1 MPRPSVRAP
10 ASRPS
15 PFLGTAMRKSVTN
28 VRGELPLAPKHPGIS
43 LELRGGL
50 REAMETYGEAI
61 SMAEAGE
68 LGLARAI
75 MGEFHAEH
83 RKILVLA
90 EKDGVPEA
98 MVIYSVNL
106 AERLGFDLVL
116 LSIDDAPRSGGR
128 FEERSQNAGQLLL
141 EEAARR
147 GVTCAHLLRQGQ
159 RDEVLNTLSVELRRV
174 EFVITRRPEAE
185 RRNAALTVPEF
196 SLKC

>member
-1 MPRPSVRAP
+1 
-10 ASRPS
+10 
-15 PFLGTAMRKSVTN
+15 MRKSVTTI
-28 VRGELPLAPKHPGIS
+28 REGLPLARKQPGIR
-43 LELRGGL
+43 LELRGCL
-50 REAMETYGEAI
+50 REAVETYGEAI

-68 LGLARAI
+68 LDLASTI
-75 MGEFHAEH
+75 LGEFHAEH

-90 EKDGVPEA
+90 ERDGVPEA

-116 LSIDDAPRSGGR
+116 LSIDDAPRRSGR
-128 FEERSQNAGQLLL
+128 FEEQARSGCQALLA
-141 EEAARR
+141 EAARR
-147 GVTCAHLLRQGQ
+147 GVACAHLVRKGQ

-185 RRNAALTVPEF
+185 RRQATLTVPEF